1 MDMNPYLDDA
11 IGMLSESTAF
21 LYDDEAPWAV
31 RVLEVKKGVDK
42 VDAKVDE
49 VKAEVAELKTDVA
62 ELKTDVAELKTD
74 VAELK
79 HSMRMMEV
87 HSEFLENQM
96 DSVKEDVDNVRS
108 GVNNGV
114 AIQLNSL
121 RKWLDDPIEPVS
133 AVDRTGD
140 RPKYTVAEGFPYSVK
155 DFWKLILNPT
165 ALTEL
170 ARHYSVRDWD
180 RWKRATSA
188 DTDVTCYMELQDA
201 VTAHPLKCLRSLAMK
216 WGLQY
221 SILERP
227 RTAQQEGP
235 RKRKADTDNGSRRIR
250 ARQDQ
255 DNDSATG
262 SESALSQDADD
273 HGSQR
278 NRVISVQMRVP
289 AHPDE
294 RYDLIERIMAAAA
307 AAEGP
312 REYREPSEHTRLEW
326 RVGST
331 PSTEC
336 RRLRRYH
343 AQFEGERPEEPSQSA
358 TREVSSEEL

>member
-1 MDMNPYLDDA
+1 MAPSAVPFEPSYTALKNLRQKVHKHTATSVNLTLPIRPQDPSTDVNPYLDNA

-87 HSEFLENQM
+87 HSEFLENQI

-216 WGLQY
+216 WGL
-221 SILERP
+221 
-227 RTAQQEGP
+227 
-235 RKRKADTDNGSRRIR
+235 
-250 ARQDQ
+250 
-255 DNDSATG
+255 
-262 SESALSQDADD
+262 
-273 HGSQR
+273 
-278 NRVISVQMRVP
+278 
-289 AHPDE
+289 
-294 RYDLIERIMAAAA
+294 
-307 AAEGP
+307 
-312 REYREPSEHTRLEW
+312 
-326 RVGST
+326 
-331 PSTEC
+331 
-336 RRLRRYH
+336 
-343 AQFEGERPEEPSQSA
+343 
-358 TREVSSEEL
+358 

>member
-1 MDMNPYLDDA
+1 MAPSATPFEPSYTALKNLRQKVHKHTTASVNLTLPIRPQDLSADVNPYIDDA

-21 LYDDEAPWAV
+21 LYDDEAPWAM
-31 RVLEVKKGVDK
+31 RVKDVKSQVLAAVDRVDTKVEEV
-42 VDAKVDE
+42 
-49 VKAEVAELKTDVA
+49 
-62 ELKTDVAELKTD
+62 KTD

-87 HSEFLENQM
+87 HSEFLENQI

-227 RTAQQEGP
+227 RTAQQQGP
-235 RKRKADTDNGSRRIR
+235 RKRKADTVTDRNDVDSRT
-250 ARQDQ
+250 DPF
-255 DNDSATG
+255 
-262 SESALSQDADD
+262 L
-273 HGSQR
+273 
-278 NRVISVQMRVP
+278 
-289 AHPDE
+289 
-294 RYDLIERIMAAAA
+294 
-307 AAEGP
+307 
-312 REYREPSEHTRLEW
+312 EY
-326 RVGST
+326 
-331 PSTEC
+331 
-336 RRLRRYH
+336 
-343 AQFEGERPEEPSQSA
+343 
-358 TREVSSEEL
+358 